1 MKTKGHLSTILLIIL
16 CFTAFLIPFLSWM
29 LAAFDLP
36 VNSLLSDEG
45 WRWTFTHGMD
55 ALWNYGLQFLILL
68 LTMIGVLE
76 YLFTHSLGTFH
87 RKAFY
92 VSSSVGLFFLCLLL
106 MAALLPQSPLLGLTG
121 RLRYSPFVYGFP
133 LALCLIVIVSSFIYG
148 LMTRCIQSFDDFAD
162 FVSYGLHRHAIWI
175 IVAMMISYQYQ
186 CLLYILN

>member
-36 VNSLLSDEG
+36 VNSL
-45 WRWTFTHGMD
+45 
-55 ALWNYGLQFLILL
+55 
-68 LTMIGVLE
+68 TMIGVLE
-76 YLFTHSLGTFH
+76 YLYTHSLGTFH

-92 VSSSVGLFFLCLLL
+92 VSSSVGLFLLCLLL

-121 RLRYSPFVYGFP
+121 RLRYSPFVYGLP